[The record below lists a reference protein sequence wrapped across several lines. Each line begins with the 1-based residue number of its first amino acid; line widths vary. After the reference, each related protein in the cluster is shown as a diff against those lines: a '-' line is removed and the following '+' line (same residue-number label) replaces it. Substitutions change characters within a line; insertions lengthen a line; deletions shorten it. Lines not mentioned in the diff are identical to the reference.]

1 MIDIEDDLA
10 TKHEGEIYV
19 AKIIEDF
26 KLARSLFR
34 KNLLQASRAITQTR
48 HNQVTETFF
57 RPKSPPNTQPDR
69 PSSTNS
75 LRNRRP
81 TSQNDNSFVTA
92 ASDVTLALKRTH
104 ALLEQELEKSNLSLE
119 TLEHSS
125 QTLRQLEH
133 RYSAFDVLLNGSKR
147 LIIELERA
155 DKWDRWM
162 IYAGLAVFG
171 LVCMWILYKR
181 LLRGPLGLILWGA
194 RKIVGSGKAVSP
206 KSAVASSTS
215 VESIGET
222 VLSST
227 TVKSLGQAMS
237 TSSLVKGALR
247 NQRVEL

>member
-1 MIDIEDDLA
+1 
-10 TKHEGEIYV
+10 
-19 AKIIEDF
+19 
-26 KLARSLFR
+26 
-34 KNLLQASRAITQTR
+34 
-48 HNQVTETFF
+48 
-57 RPKSPPNTQPDR
+57 
-69 PSSTNS
+69 
-75 LRNRRP
+75 
-81 TSQNDNSFVTA
+81 
-92 ASDVTLALKRTH
+92 
-104 ALLEQELEKSNLSLE
+104 
-119 TLEHSS
+119 
-125 QTLRQLEH
+125 
-133 RYSAFDVLLNGSKR
+133 
-147 LIIELERA
+147 
-155 DKWDRWM
+155 M